1 MESLFTNV
9 SIKKSINIFLERICI
24 DKTITIT
31 VKKRSMKKLKLDTCT
46 KTAFMFNR
54 VIYEQRDAVCMGSSL
69 ASLLASIIM
78 TDLCEKIIKSVTD

>member
-1 MESLFTNV
+1 
-9 SIKKSINIFLERICI
+9 
-24 DKTITIT
+24 
-31 VKKRSMKKLKLDTCT
+31 MKKLILDTCT

-78 TDLCEKIIKSVTD
+78 TDLGEKIIKSVTD